1 MENVLNKILGKTSI
15 SSLQTKSSNI
25 FNIFNETVTKLTEV
39 NKEIETEVK
48 TRKDQ
53 IDTLA
58 NEVSQLDGMAS
69 SNANMIGKITHF
81 LKP

>member
-1 MENVLNKILGKTSI
+1 MEILNKILGKNSI

-25 FNIFNETVTKLTEV
+25 FNIFNETVTKLSEV

-53 IDTLA
+53 IVNLN
-58 NEVSQLDGMAS
+58 NEVSQLDGIAS
-69 SNANMIGKITHF
+69 GNANMIAKIEHF